1 MSHKHTVS
9 FKHEGYSGL
18 AFYEPYSDAVG
29 GYYHGYV
36 SGTRYPVEIRGT
48 TEEEVEADF
57 KNRVEEYLDNEG
69 ASR

>member
-1 MSHKHTVS
+1 MPKHTVS
-9 FKHEGYSGL
+9 FNHRGHSGR
-18 AFYEPYSDAVG
+18 AFYNEEG

-36 SGTRYPVEIRGT
+36 SGTRYPVDIRGT

-57 KNRVEEYLDNEG
+57 INKVDEYLDNEG